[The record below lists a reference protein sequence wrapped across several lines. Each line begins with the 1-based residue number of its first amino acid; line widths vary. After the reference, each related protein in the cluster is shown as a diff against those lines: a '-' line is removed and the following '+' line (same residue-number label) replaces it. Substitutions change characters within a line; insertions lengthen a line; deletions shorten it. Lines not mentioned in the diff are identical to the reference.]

1 MAKNEFLPF
10 GTAANANVLPNA
22 DYQALPARSAGFN
35 AGVAKSEELN
45 TVWRQ
50 ASVIASVVA
59 QFIVNKSGMDALD
72 NGDTGGLLDNLELAF
87 SQQAKDALS
96 FTQSLSDNGY
106 QELPSGLII
115 QWGSGIADSDGKKR
129 VVYDKPFLTKVYQ
142 VIVSPTNKY
151 DNNAFVIANV
161 DNTNYQLSYFDM
173 VSYIFDMTTNTGRKD
188 HNGFTWIAL
197 GK

>member
-87 SQQAKDALS
+87 SQQAKDALP

-106 QELPSGLII
+106 QELPSGLFI
-115 QWGSGIADSDGKKR
+115 QWGSGIADSDGRKR
-129 VVYDKPFLTKVYQ
+129 VVYVKPFLTKVYQ

-173 VSYIFDMTTNTGRKD
+173 VSYIYDMTTNTGRKD